1 MGRPSARPMG
11 RPGNAVIEEAAE
23 NRSSAVTEDE
33 SAPITFSSDRPRT
46 YAQRRQMEEEERRRE
61 IQSSF
66 VNPEKQR
73 APIRRP
79 SLRPADLRADLPDED
94 EPVNKTF
101 ESSQFENKPS
111 VVASL
116 DMLPE
121 PLGEENIHHL
131 AKDSYTPA
139 LARGT
144 DEIQEELA
152 QGEKIAKKA
161 MRGLPDYDPDGPSPF
176 KPNRNR

>member
-1 MGRPSARPMG
+1 
-11 RPGNAVIEEAAE
+11 
-23 NRSSAVTEDE
+23 
-33 SAPITFSSDRPRT
+33 
-46 YAQRRQMEEEERRRE
+46 
-61 IQSSF
+61 
-66 VNPEKQR
+66 
-73 APIRRP
+73 
-79 SLRPADLRADLPDED
+79 
-94 EPVNKTF
+94 
-101 ESSQFENKPS
+101 
-111 VVASL
+111 
-116 DMLPE
+116 MLPE

-161 MRGLPDYDPDGPSPF
+161 MRCLPDYDPDGPSPF